1 MVVEWF
7 QSTKRLE
14 STVPAWWRDS
24 NSFASSTAPQYR
36 GRCPMAKLFAFNTL
50 LLYSGKSMESLFGW
64 GKTSIKSRSMLL
76 FQHASKKFKILIDGM
91 EIFNLGDRSSF
102 RIIYK
107 LFLASTLG
115 TPLFQTL
122 TGRLGTS
129 SEFLIDD
136 RSFSVSNTDIDYI
149 KLWKASFCIELKR
162 IWTVPSREWAS
173 HYLMRTWC
181 ASPSPNWEWVW
192 TWRWNRASLAAQIAH
207 TPM

>member
-1 MVVEWF
+1 
-7 QSTKRLE
+7 
-14 STVPAWWRDS
+14 
-24 NSFASSTAPQYR
+24 
-36 GRCPMAKLFAFNTL
+36 
-50 LLYSGKSMESLFGW
+50 
-64 GKTSIKSRSMLL
+64 MLL

-91 EIFNLGDRSSF
+91 EIFNVGDRSSF

-107 LFLASTLG
+107 LFLANTLG

-162 IWTVPSREWAS
+162 I
-173 HYLMRTWC
+173 
-181 ASPSPNWEWVW
+181 
-192 TWRWNRASLAAQIAH
+192 
-207 TPM
+207 